1 MKIRRNSKRGSRK
14 PMFTLNL
21 AGCRRGAVTDM
32 AGSAAIEA
40 IGPELYKLCSDT
52 RTRPWLSTA
61 CGCFGHLQSAN
72 GGPMDLRAVA
82 DPACAMPELP
92 PLDVKRWTFR
102 RKAAVVTA
110 VANDVLTREEACRR
124 YQLSEEEFLSWQHA
138 FESHGLPGLRST
150 RLQQY
155 RGIGARRGDKSGC

>member
-1 MKIRRNSKRGSRK
+1 
-14 PMFTLNL
+14 MFALNL
-21 AGCRRGAVTDM
+21 AGYRRAAVTNM
-32 AGSAAIEA
+32 AGSAATEA

-52 RTRPWLSTA
+52 RTRPRLPTA
-61 CGCFGHLQSAN
+61 CGCSGYSRSAT

-82 DPACAMPELP
+82 DPACPMPELP
-92 PLDVKRWTFR
+92 PPDVKRWTFR

-110 VANDVLTREEACRR
+110 VANEVPTREEACRR
-124 YQLSEEEFLSWQHA
+124 YQLSEEEFLSWQQA

-155 RGIGARRGDKSGC
+155 RGGGSRRSDRSDR